1 MRNPYEKVDANIRES
16 SGHPDTSQAISLVS
30 ALSENL
36 SLELH
41 QLEDG
46 FVALGRWFS
55 ELIQLAKNLGS
66 VSEKQFSQL
75 RTALG
80 NEFRDNLEQ
89 LNSTIGKCQ
98 SQIDYGL
105 TSLTTI
111 SQSMTS
117 VGKECYRTV
126 DELEGLRISVV
137 GLKIESAFSQECLT
151 VLAGFP
157 EQVSDVVLR
166 ISAALHG
173 ISDNAERVDTG
184 VKQECE
190 HLVIVAQS
198 LQELSLT
205 ETESE
210 HKLVELIRGL
220 ESKVSQCHALGK
232 DVGKDISQLASRGV
246 FNLQIG
252 DIINQRCSH
261 VQAALRKVG
270 ETLEDPAT
278 RSEDLLAVR
287 ESLCIQVR
295 QIEKLREDVVNASK
309 EMEEIYTNLEF
320 VMDTMEEHHSEGGSI
335 GDIFGSV
342 TGELEHMTDRV
353 RLSLEAAKEI
363 DDKASSLGA
372 QIQTMSG
379 YRRELRSINEK
390 LRLVAMNTTI
400 RATRLGKHGVV
411 IKALSDE
418 ICDFQKSTEKVI
430 VWLDKELRST
440 EKEASQL
447 AQSTSLVQSEA
458 DAARAPLIDWIQ
470 DLKSLCQALNA
481 SHNDFTAKATSIRQY
496 LHSGKDRLQN
506 LYRLDEVFSEL
517 SGRLKAAAESVEA
530 VVDPGDFPSEVNRH
544 SHMESMASHYT
555 MHSERA
561 VMQDFV
567 NSEIRRG
574 PDQDTAIASGSGSS
588 GAEPNPANRVTTI
601 DADHDDNIELF

>member
-1 MRNPYEKVDANIRES
+1 MRNPYERADTRILES
-16 SGHPDTSQAISLVS
+16 SGHPDTSQLSSLVS
-30 ALSENL
+30 SLSEDL
-36 SLELH
+36 SSELQ
-41 QLEDG
+41 QLEGG
-46 FVALGRWFS
+46 FVSLGSWFS

-75 RTALG
+75 KTAMG
-80 NEFRDNLEQ
+80 NEFRDNLDK

-105 TSLTTI
+105 TSLTTV
-111 SQSMTS
+111 SHSMTS
-117 VGKECYRTV
+117 VGKECSRTV

-184 VKQECE
+184 VKQECD
-190 HLVIVAQS
+190 HLKTVAQS
-198 LQELSLT
+198 LQELSLN

-210 HKLVELIRGL
+210 NKLVELIRGL
-220 ESKVSQCHALGK
+220 ENKVTQCHALGK
-232 DVGKDISQLASRGV
+232 NVGQDISQLASKGI

-252 DIINQRCSH
+252 DIINQRCNH
-261 VQAALRKVG
+261 VREALIKVG
-270 ETLEDPAT
+270 ETLREPTAT
-278 RSEDLLAVR
+278 SGDLLAVR

-295 QIEKLREDVVNASK
+295 QIDKLREDVVKASK
-309 EMEEIYTNLEF
+309 EMEQIYTNLEL
-320 VMDTMEEHHSEGGSI
+320 VMDTMEEHHSKGGSI
-335 GDIFGSV
+335 GDVFGFV

-363 DDKASSLGA
+363 DDKASLLGS

-400 RATRLGKHGVV
+400 RATRLGKHGIV

-418 ICDFQKSTEKVI
+418 ICDFQKATEKVI

-447 AQSTSLVQSEA
+447 AQSTSRLQSEA
-458 DAARAPLIDWIQ
+458 DAARSPLIDWIQ
-470 DLKSLCQALNA
+470 DLKSLCQILNA
-481 SHNDFTAKATSIRQY
+481 SHTDFTTKATSIRQY
-496 LHSGKDRLQN
+496 LYSGKDRLDN
-506 LYRLDEVFSEL
+506 LTRLDAVFAEL
-517 SGRLKAAAESVEA
+517 SDRLKAAVESAEA
-530 VVDPGDFPSEVNRH
+530 IVDPNDLPSAMTRR
-544 SHMESMASHYT
+544 SHMASMANDYT

-561 VMQDFV
+561 VLQDFMDA
-567 NSEIRRG
+567 ETKRG
-574 PDQDTAIASGSGSS
+574 SGHDAAIAPGSGTS
-588 GAEPNPANRVTTI
+588 GMASDQANRVAAV